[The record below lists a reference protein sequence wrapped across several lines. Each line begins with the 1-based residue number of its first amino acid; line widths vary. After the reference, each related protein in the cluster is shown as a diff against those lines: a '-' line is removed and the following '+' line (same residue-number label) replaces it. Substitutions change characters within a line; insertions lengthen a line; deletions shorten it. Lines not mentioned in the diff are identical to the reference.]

1 MAKSSFLHIKLAGGA
16 TAQLLGLMNAIYAS
30 DKLGLPFKMSYYP
43 YSTGTYWPFAILHF
57 LSDDEIL
64 DVNKSTVGLKNYND
78 LEVGK
83 LIINHPILM
92 KKISYEKVL
101 SLIRK
106 LKLESILN
114 FLRREFTVKAS
125 TRKLSKLSSYF
136 KTISGG
142 FASINEESV
151 NKEMHQR
158 YLRANIKS
166 PYIKERNEKQVIV
179 IHYRLGDKRVTGKRY
194 NDFNADKILDPKSYK
209 RVLDQIKDLELFE
222 IYVISEEPRLAQS
235 LLAQVGINV
244 NNRVATGSIWDDL
257 YFASQSNIF
266 IGSNSQVS
274 PLANIYVEHNGG
286 KSFMLNFT
294 RDAKN
299 RQFKNT
305 KYLNSEFIDAQ
316 NEIYQIDFSLEKNT
330 HSSYRKII
338 RK

>member
-1 MAKSSFLHIKLAGGA
+1 VAKSSFLHIKLAGGA

-43 YSTGTYWPFAILHF
+43 YSTGTYWPFAISHF

-64 DVNKSTVGLKNYND
+64 DVNKSTVGLKDNND

-83 LIINHPILM
+83 LIINHPLLI

-114 FLRREFTVKAS
+114 FFRRELTVKAS

-136 KTISGG
+136 KTLSGG
-142 FASINEESV
+142 FASINEENV

-166 PYIKERNEKQVIV
+166 PYIKERSEKQVVV
-179 IHYRLGDKRVTGKRY
+179 IHYRLGDKRLTGKSH
-194 NDFNADKILDPKSYK
+194 NDFATDKILDPKSYK
-209 RVLDQIKDLELFE
+209 RVLDKLDLDSFE

-244 NNRVATGSIWDDL
+244 NNRATTGSIWDDL
-257 YFASQSNIF
+257 YFASQSDIF

-274 PLANIYVEHNGG
+274 QLANIYVEHNGG
-286 KSFMLNFT
+286 KTFMLNFK
-294 RDAKN
+294 RDVKN

-305 KYLNSEFIDAQ
+305 KYLNSEFIDTQ
-316 NEIYQIDFSLEKNT
+316 NQIYQINFSLETNT
-330 HSSYRKII
+330 HSAYTKN
-338 RK
+338 K

>member
-16 TAQLLGLMNAIYAS
+16 TAQLLGLMNAIYAG
-30 DKLGLPFKMSYYP
+30 DKLGLPFKISYYP

-78 LEVGK
+78 LEVGR
-83 LIINHPILM
+83 LIINHPLLI

-101 SLIRK
+101 SLIRM

-114 FLRREFTVKAS
+114 PLRREFAVRAS
-125 TRKLSKLSSYF
+125 TRKLSKLNSYF
-136 KTISGG
+136 KTLSGG

-166 PYIKERNEKQVIV
+166 PYIKERKKTKVIV
-179 IHYRLGDKRVTGKRY
+179 IHYRLGDKRLTGKRY

-209 RVLDQIKDLELFE
+209 RVLDQIKDLELFK

-244 NNRVATGSIWDDL
+244 NNRVTTGSIWDDL
-257 YFASQSNIF
+257 HFASQSDIF

-274 PLANIYVEHNGG
+274 QLANIYVEHNGG
-286 KSFMLNFT
+286 KSFMLNYT
-294 RDAKN
+294 RDANN

-305 KYLNSEFIDAQ
+305 KYLNSEFIDTQ

-330 HSSYRKII
+330 HSSYSKNN
-338 RK
+338 